1 MRNNTKDILD
11 ENKSN
16 TTMIGGLATNHTQEY
31 ISPTPGEIPLVAYG
45 VIPANLYSKLVE
57 KNQNDPENI
66 DMQIV
71 VDRNFKKYKT
81 QIDMAAE
88 TVRECGFNCVV
99 LWGGLEQTSKVMEQC
114 LEASCGKSDKCNLPS
129 IFLLNPSFRESY
141 ANTNDMIDFF
151 EGKEYP
157 RMYIV
162 QDEPQY
168 NDWGQVIFGIKYRDA
183 INNDPDTPESSKID
197 FAILGTKWNNLIKAY
212 SYLVERGGCWVERMT
227 AETKTVT
234 EYRKTRRPVYFN
246 LACCYDYYNA
256 SFDKWVNDLEKIQK
270 WSPFSAGS
278 KDTPQYLEVMKIMF
292 RPPVWSYDFYPF
304 RFNKTAVSS
313 PVIPDSENEWKDVPG
328 VSELKLDFQW
338 KMFYYQLEKFEER
351 SRLDNRPFYAYCMTA
366 ALGDWNVDAVWHNG
380 ITEQKGKYESF
391 LPWPTLGMLRFS
403 AFNALASGAQGLV
416 FFTYAQGWG
425 TDSEKKGV
433 HPDIFYTA
441 PLKAYVPADTDAEA
455 NPASDVYVY
464 KDEKLWQTVHSVL
477 TDIKKLN
484 NVFLNTN
491 VIDLG
496 HFVGEHLKEAYAG
509 LREVNFQSGP
519 FGPLVNIGMSQQG
532 PGVFLSWLR
541 TPADDGSSQ
550 DYVLVLNH
558 DPFNSQKSV
567 DVFYDSGY
575 KLKTVYGDENLYAPD
590 LPPVVPSE
598 PVEGEAEAAAGGNA
612 PKSSSI
618 SINLPPGGM
627 HVFKVTRL

>member
-1 MRNNTKDILD
+1 MKDKT
-11 ENKSN
+11 NKATNANATNEN
-16 TTMIGGLATNHTQEY
+16 TTNGTMTGGLATNHSQEY

-45 VIPANLYSKLVE
+45 IIPANLYSSLSKE
-57 KNQNDPENI
+57 EDYQKENLKI
-66 DMQIV
+66 PVGNAI
-71 VDRNFKKYKT
+71 KS
-81 QIDMAAE
+81 
-88 TVRECGFNCVV
+88 VRECGFNCVV
-99 LWGGLEQTSKVMEQC
+99 IWGETEQTSPLMKRC
-114 LEASCGKSDKCNLPS
+114 LETIDNEGKQCNLPT
-129 IFLLNPSFRESY
+129 IFLLNPIFRKSY
-141 ANTNDMIDFF
+141 AWTNKMIDAF

-162 QDEPQY
+162 QDEPRY
-168 NDWGQVIFGIKYRDA
+168 NDWGQAIFGIKYSDE
-183 INNDPDTPESSKID
+183 INKDPKYSKIEL
-197 FAILGTKWNNLIKAY
+197 FSLEWNNLIKTY
-212 SYLVERGGCWVERMT
+212 SYLVERGGCWIEKMT

-234 EYRKTRRPVYFN
+234 EYRKIRRPVYFN
-246 LACCYDYYNA
+246 LACCYDDYNA
-256 SFDKWVNDLEKIQK
+256 YKDKWVNDELDIKK

-278 KDTPQYLEVMKIMF
+278 KDTAQYLEVMKIMF
-292 RPPVWSYDFYPF
+292 RPPVWSYDLYPF
-304 RFNKTAVSS
+304 RFLNLPKEYPGVVKQ
-313 PVIPDSENEWKDVPG
+313 PIEEWNDVPG
-328 VSELKLDFQW
+328 ITGLSLFFNRRQ
-338 KMFYYQLEKFEER
+338 FYYQLEKFEER

-416 FFTYAQGWG
+416 FFEYAMGWG
-425 TDSEKKGV
+425 TDSGV
-433 HPDIFYTA
+433 DQELFYTA
-441 PLKAYVPADTDAEA
+441 PLKAYVPADTNDPA

-491 VIDLG
+491 VIDMG

-519 FGPLVNIGMSQQG
+519 FGPLVNIGMSRQG

-558 DPFNSQKSV
+558 NPFNSQKSV

-575 KLKTVYGDENLYAPD
+575 KLETIYGDENLYAPD

-598 PVEGEAEAAAGGNA
+598 PVEGDAEADAGGNA

-627 HVFKVTRL
+627 HIFKVSRL

>member
-1 MRNNTKDILD
+1 MIDGTNKVQD
-11 ENKSN
+11 ENTSN
-16 TTMIGGLATNHTQEY
+16 ATPTGGLATNYSQEY

-57 KNQNDPENI
+57 KNQDDPENI
-66 DMQIV
+66 GMQIV

-114 LEASCGKSDKCNLPS
+114 LEASYGKSDKCNLPS

-141 ANTNDMIDFF
+141 ANTIDMIDFF

-162 QDEPQY
+162 QDEPRY
-168 NDWGQVIFGIKYRDA
+168 NDWGQVIFGIKYRDK
-183 INNDPDTPESSKID
+183 INNNPNTPNDSKI
-197 FAILGTKWNNLIKAY
+197 ILPSLEWNNLIKAY

-227 AETKTVT
+227 AENRIVT

-246 LACCYDYYNA
+246 LACCYDSYD
-256 SFDKWVNDLEKIQK
+256 SGRLDEGGWVNDNEDISK

-278 KDTPQYLEVMKIMF
+278 KDTSQYLEVMKIMF

-304 RFNKTAVSS
+304 RFNWPAGKN
-313 PVIPDSENEWKDVPG
+313 PVIIPPPISEWNNVPG
-328 VSELKLDFQW
+328 ISDLSFVFNRRQ
-338 KMFYYQLEKFEER
+338 FYYQLEKFEER

-380 ITEQKGKYESF
+380 IAEQKGKYESF

-416 FFTYAQGWG
+416 FFEYAMGWG
-425 TDSEKKGV
+425 TDSEKDGI

-441 PLKAYVPADTDAEA
+441 PLKAYVPTRPTTPDDLEP
-455 NPASDVYVY
+455 NIFIY

-477 TDIKKLN
+477 SDIKKLN
-484 NVFLNTN
+484 NVFLNTD

-519 FGPLVNIGMSQQG
+519 FGPLVNIGMSRQG
-532 PGVFLSWLR
+532 PGV
-541 TPADDGSSQ
+541 SSR
-550 DYVLVLNH
+550 
-558 DPFNSQKSV
+558 
-567 DVFYDSGY
+567 G
-575 KLKTVYGDENLYAPD
+575 
-590 LPPVVPSE
+590 
-598 PVEGEAEAAAGGNA
+598 
-612 PKSSSI
+612 
-618 SINLPPGGM
+618 
-627 HVFKVTRL
+627 